1 MSSFSSSELEQA
13 LSDIMHPEINYSLI
27 NLGMIKDVV
36 CKEDKVSLTLKLPLL
51 EVPVKELL
59 IQSIERVLTNFDTAI
74 QVDINVEQ
82 MSEEEREKFMR
93 MAKEGWKF

>member
-1 MSSFSSSELEQA
+1 MSSFLLPDVEQA
-13 LSDIMHPEINYSLI
+13 LSDVMHPEINFSLI

-59 IQSIERVLTNFDTAI
+59 IQSIERVLTNLGMAI
-74 QVDINVEQ
+74 QVDVNVEQ
-82 MSEEEREKFMR
+82 MSEEEREKFMS

>member
-1 MSSFSSSELEQA
+1 MSSFLLQDIEQA
-13 LSDIMHPEINYSLI
+13 LSGVMHPEINYSLI
-27 NLGMIKDVV
+27 HLGMIKDVV

-51 EVPVKELL
+51 QVPVKELL
-59 IQSIERVLTNFDTAI
+59 IQSIERVFTNLDMTL

-82 MSEEEREKFMR
+82 MSQEEREKFMS

>member
-1 MSSFSSSELEQA
+1 MGSFLLPDVEQA
-13 LSDIMHPEINYSLI
+13 LSDVMHPEINYSLI

-36 CKEDKVSLTLKLPLL
+36 CKEDKVGLTLKLPLL
-51 EVPVKELL
+51 QVPVKEVL
-59 IQSIERVLTNFDTAI
+59 IQSIERVLTNLDKAI

-82 MSEEEREKFMR
+82 MSEEEREKFVS